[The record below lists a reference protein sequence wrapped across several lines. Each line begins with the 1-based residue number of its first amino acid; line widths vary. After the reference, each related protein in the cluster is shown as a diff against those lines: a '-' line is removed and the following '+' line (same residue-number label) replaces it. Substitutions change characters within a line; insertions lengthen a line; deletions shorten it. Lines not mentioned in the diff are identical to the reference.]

1 MKKFTKLAALA
12 ALATVGSVFA
22 AWEFSGLDR
31 VETEK
36 SEVTI
41 NVDQNINAAGFTGTL
56 VLTHD
61 GNKEVDLVQSG
72 INALSFKFV
81 DDKESENQD
90 SFTAS
95 YTPGVGENTSRSAY
109 MIGITLEVYY
119 DDYKNGDESF
129 ATAFLSSEVDPNSE
143 GVYQYTQTF
152 AELNKQIGTVEFSKI
167 NETITSLE
175 ELKEWLDG
183 NPSSKFSM
191 FVTAQIY
198 EAGYLPDPN
207 RPK

>member
-22 AWEFSGLDR
+22 AWQFTGLGR

-41 NVDQNINAAGFTGTL
+41 NVDQDIYTSGFNGQL
-56 VLTHD
+56 VLTHN
-61 GNKEVDLVQSG
+61 GNKAVNLVQSG
-72 INALSFKFV
+72 IDALSFKFV
-81 DDKESENQD
+81 DDIATEKQD

-95 YTPGVGENTSRSAY
+95 YTPGIGEDTSRSAY
-109 MIGITLEVYY
+109 MIGIRLEVYY
-119 DDYKNGDESF
+119 DDYKNGDEAF
-129 ATAFLSSEVDPNSE
+129 ATAFLSDEIYPNSE

-152 AELNKQIGTVEFSKI
+152 AELNNQIGTVEFSEI
-167 NETITSLE
+167 NETIASLE
-175 ELKEWLDG
+175 DLKEWLDG

-191 FVTAQIY
+191 FVTAEIY
-198 EAGYLPDPN
+198 EAGYLPDPT
-207 RPK
+207 RPN